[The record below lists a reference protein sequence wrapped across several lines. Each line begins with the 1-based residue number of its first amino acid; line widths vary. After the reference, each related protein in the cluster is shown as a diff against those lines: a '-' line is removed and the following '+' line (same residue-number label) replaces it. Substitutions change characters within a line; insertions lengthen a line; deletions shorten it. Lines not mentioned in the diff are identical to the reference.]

1 MKTLTPAELKMFLL
15 NVAPV
20 RPVYIW
26 GAPGIGK
33 TAIVNAFAAEVG
45 MEAVSMLGSQ
55 LAPED
60 LIGVPRI
67 ENGHSVFAPP
77 RTLAGRSEA
86 FVLFIDEFNASSP
99 EVQKSFYS
107 LILEQRLGEYQLPS
121 GSIVI
126 LAGNRAADNA
136 IVRSV
141 SSALMNR
148 VVHVELKANHRDWL
162 EWAYAAGIHSV
173 VIRYIETRPD
183 HLFINPPKTEEPFS
197 TPRSWHMLSDA
208 LTAYGNDVNEQ
219 VIAVLAAGTVSPSHA
234 LSFTAF
240 AKQLTMGL
248 EISDILAGRSPLPL
262 APDQRDLLFFVV
274 QGIRAQLTKSLPEHK
289 NELSGDVKE
298 LVHNARRIIAELA
311 RADEELVLVLLAR
324 EDGDG
329 ARNYPNWFLVEVV
342 KTLPRLKQLIE
353 QEEN

>member
-1 MKTLTPAELKMFLL
+1 MKNLTPSELKLFLL
-15 NVAPV
+15 NIAPV

-33 TAIVNAFAAEVG
+33 TAIVTAFASEVG
-45 MEAVSMLGSQ
+45 MESVSMLGSQ

-67 ENGHSVFAPP
+67 VDGHSVFAPP
-77 RTLAGRSEA
+77 RTLAGRHEP

-107 LILEQRLGEYQLPS
+107 LILEQRLGEYQLPA
-121 GSIVI
+121 GSVVI

-148 VVHVELKANHRDWL
+148 VVHVELRANHRDWI
-162 EWAYAAGIHSV
+162 EWAHASSIHST
-173 VIRYIETRPD
+173 VIRYLQTRPD
-183 HLFINPPKTEEPFS
+183 HLFVNPPKTEEPFS
-197 TPRSWHMLSDA
+197 TPRSWHMLSDGM
-208 LTAYGNDVNEQ
+208 TAYGEELDEQ
-219 VIAVLAAGTVSPSHA
+219 IISVLASGTISPSHA

-240 AKQLTMGL
+240 AKQLTLGL
-248 EISDILAGRSPLPL
+248 EIDDIISGRVALPL

-274 QGIRAQLTKSLPEHK
+274 QGVRAQLTKALPDQR
-289 NELSGDVKE
+289 NELSSDVKE
-298 LVHNARRIIAELA
+298 LVHNARRLIAELA

-324 EDGDG
+324 EEGDD

-342 KTLPRLKQLIE
+342 KTLPRLKRLINAE
-353 QEEN
+353 TI